1 MDIHKK
7 KVKCA
12 LFGGPDNKQANAPL
26 MESEDST
33 VGNFELPEQRDL
45 FARCF
50 LEKVSFFQI
59 R

>member
-1 MDIHKK
+1 VDIQKK

-12 LFGGPDNKQANAPL
+12 LFGGPDKKQAAAPL
-26 MESEDST
+26 MECEDST

-50 LEKVSFFQI
+50 LEKVRYFQI
-59 R
+59 H

>member
-1 MDIHKK
+1 
-7 KVKCA
+7 
-12 LFGGPDNKQANAPL
+12 L
-26 MESEDST
+26 MESEDSS

>member
-1 MDIHKK
+1 MDILKK

-26 MESEDST
+26 MESEDLT